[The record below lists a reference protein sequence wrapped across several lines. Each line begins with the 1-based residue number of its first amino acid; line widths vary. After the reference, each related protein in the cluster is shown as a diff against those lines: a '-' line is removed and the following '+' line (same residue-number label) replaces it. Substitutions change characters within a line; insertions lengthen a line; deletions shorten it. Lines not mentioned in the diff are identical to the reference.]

1 MSSSVSIQVPTYGY
15 TYTFSGILS
24 VKHELSLKIQTD
36 ADSETG
42 TDYVNGARNQPNK
55 VILNV
60 IESDVGH
67 LAGWATRMMQA
78 MESLKR
84 TRTLCN
90 VVTAGFIYS
99 GMLLSEFTAT
109 EDETSQSGWQGT
121 LVFTQYVP
129 VDAKT
134 TAKIFD
140 NSSTATHTGS
150 AGPVVVIVG
159 SELENLLLRA
169 GIG

>member
-1 MSSSVSIQVPTYGY
+1 MSSSVSVYLPDYGY
-15 TYTFSGILS
+15 TYRFSGVLS
-24 VKHELSLKIQTD
+24 VKHEMSLHIQKD
-36 ADSETG
+36 GESLYH
-42 TDYVNGARNQPNK
+42 TDYVNGARNEPNR
-55 VILNV
+55 VILEV
-60 IESDVGH
+60 IESDVGKA
-67 LAGWATRMMQA
+67 AGWATRMMQA

-134 TAKIFD
+134 VAKLYD

-159 SELENLLLRA
+159 SELENLLSRA
-169 GIG
+169 GIY